1 MKKILL
7 FTLFIGVLFNLSAQ
21 RRNYRTIDVF
31 NNSVEFSIAGGV
43 HALHLWQKGLFNFYR
58 ISDELGLSGS
68 CDSIKSQYQL
78 SIGYQ
83 FSPILGVRFAV
94 QGGETASI
102 LPTVFDPQGNPLASY
117 DDTLY
122 NSIIATHVDM
132 LVSLT
137 NFWKTKAKRKYYDAQ
152 IVFGVGAISFRP
164 NGAQDQ
170 FTGFAIN
177 GGLRNSFFITKNQ
190 NLLLNAEI
198 NIALT
203 NDAFPPDYHYN
214 YGGWAVVYSASF
226 GLSYRIPTDQK
237 NKRYSGRR

>member
-43 HALHLWQKGLFNFYR
+43 HALHLVQATPVERLG
-58 ISDELGLSGS
+58 DEL
-68 CDSIKSQYQL
+68 KPMVQVA
-78 SIGYQ
+78 IGYQ
-83 FSPILGVRFAV
+83 FSPILGARFVV
-94 QGGETASI
+94 QGGNTMSALS
-102 LPTVFDPQGNPLASY
+102 
-117 DDTLY
+117 DTLLP

-152 IVFGVGAISFRP
+152 IVFGVGSISFRP
-164 NGAQDQ
+164 EGEQDQ

-177 GGLRNSFFITKNQ
+177 GGLINSFFLTK
-190 NLLLNAEI
+190 NLLLNIEA
-198 NIALT
+198 NLALT

-214 YGGWAVVYSASF
+214 YGGWAMTYNASLGF
-226 GLSYRIPTDQK
+226 SYRIPTDQK

>member
-58 ISDELGLSGS
+58 ISDELKL
-68 CDSIKSQYQL
+68 DNNKIKYQHQL
-78 SIGYQ
+78 SIGYR

-94 QGGETASI
+94 QGGNTVSI
-102 LPTVFDPQGNPLASY
+102 LPTVFDDAGKPIASY

-152 IVFGVGAISFRP
+152 IVFGVGGISFRP
-164 NGAQDQ
+164 EGEQDQ

-177 GGLRNSFFITKNQ
+177 GGLINSFFLTK
-190 NLLLNAEI
+190 NLLLNIEA
-198 NIALT
+198 NLALT

-214 YGGWAVVYSASF
+214 YGGWAMTYNASL